1 MHHPYFGARYK
12 LLFIITYILYMIDA
26 FILMAIPQLL
36 TIILLIT
43 LMLFWEQIVINKHV
57 TLIIMVRLI

>member
-1 MHHPYFGARYK
+1 
-12 LLFIITYILYMIDA
+12 MIDA